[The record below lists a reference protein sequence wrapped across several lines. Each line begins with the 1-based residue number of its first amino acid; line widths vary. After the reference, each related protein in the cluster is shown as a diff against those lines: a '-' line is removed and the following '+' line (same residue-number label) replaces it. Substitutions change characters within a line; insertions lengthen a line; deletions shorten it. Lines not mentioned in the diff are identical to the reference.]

1 MMSKMIIDDPGDT
14 KFLEGESVN
23 KFELLEMNDDYFDK
37 KVVTEPGGSENLK
50 AGQIVTV
57 RQVRE
62 ENSILKRADKQLVEY
77 RESYPATAS
86 PRLQGITRAS
96 LSTKSWISAASFQ
109 ETTKVLSTASIAAKQ
124 DYLQGLKENVIV
136 GHRIPA
142 GTGQRRFN
150 DLIVTHKDEYDAF
163 AERTEVKEK
172 DKQKELQD

>member
-37 KVVTEPGGSENLK
+37 KVVTETGGSENLK

-142 GTGQRRFN
+142 GTGLRQFKN
-150 DLIVTHKDEYDAF
+150 LIVTNTEDVERLEKK
-163 AERTEVKEK
+163 AENVGTV
-172 DKQKELQD
+172 ELLG